1 MANREQTL
9 RSYLLG
15 DMKGAERE
23 ALEREYFADPR
34 LFERLVQAENE
45 LVDAYARGL
54 LPPETRAR
62 FERYYMTHPAR
73 RERAEFARALAATL
87 ERPEAQPQAAPAE
100 AVPLWRRLLAAFG
113 GPRLAW
119 ALSASLL
126 LMGAAAAWLYIES
139 GRQQRELA
147 GAGGERSTPER
158 GGAESR
164 QQVADD
170 VQGVVAPTPEPTPEP
185 DATPA
190 EQKTVRP
197 SPTPAAKTA
206 PVVATLVLTVGGTRG
221 AVDGAPATLLLTGRT
236 EQVSLRLNLS
246 EADYRS
252 YSGVLRRA
260 GGGEVFSWRRVIT
273 RAATSGK
280 TVSLLM
286 PARGLTE
293 GDYVLTLKGTRDTG
307 EAEDVSVS
315 LFSVERR

>member
-15 DMKGAERE
+15 AVKDDERE

-34 LFERLVQAENE
+34 LFEQLVQAENE

-62 FERYYMTHPAR
+62 FERHYLTHPAR

-87 ERPEAQPQAAPAE
+87 ERREAQPDAAPAAGDE
-100 AVPLWRRLLAAFG
+100 PWWRRLFAAFT
-113 GPRLAW
+113 GPKLVW
-119 ALSASLL
+119 ALPASLL
-126 LMGAAAAWLYIES
+126 LMVVAASWLYIQS
-139 GRQQRELA
+139 GRQPRELA
-147 GAGGERSTPER
+147 GAGVERATPEK
-158 GGAESR
+158 GGRESQR
-164 QQVADD
+164 QAADGGQV
-170 VQGVVAPTPEPTPEP
+170 VSVPTPEPF
-185 DATPA
+185 ATPA
-190 EQKTVRP
+190 GQKTVRP

-221 AVDGAPATLLLTGRT
+221 AESGPPSTLRLTART
-236 EQVSLRLNLS
+236 EQVGLLLNLS

-252 YSGVLRRA
+252 YGGVLRRA
-260 GGGEVFSWRRVIT
+260 GGAEVFSWRRVT
-273 RAATSGK
+273 ARAAKSGK
-280 TVSLLM
+280 TVSFHM
-286 PARGLTE
+286 PARSLAE